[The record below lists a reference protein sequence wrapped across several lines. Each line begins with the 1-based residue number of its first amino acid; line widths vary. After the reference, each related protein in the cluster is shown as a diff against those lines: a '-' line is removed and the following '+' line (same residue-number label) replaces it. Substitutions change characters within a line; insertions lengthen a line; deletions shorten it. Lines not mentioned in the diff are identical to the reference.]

1 MGKVKVRG
9 RGGNSIFRASHSGN
23 ENSRWWIRFS
33 PAKHFFPP
41 FPVRGTCF
49 AKLMNETWYLH
60 GSPCVYAP
68 AKEEVHQGE
77 GGTSVGGE
85 MGESGSEV
93 NQGTCGSN
101 PQN

>member
-1 MGKVKVRG
+1 MVIVFLELLTQAMKIV
-9 RGGNSIFRASHSGN
+9 GGGFGSHLRSI
-23 ENSRWWIRFS
+23 
-33 PAKHFFPP
+33 FPP

-68 AKEEVHQGE
+68 AKEEVHPGE

-93 NQGTCGSN
+93 NHGTCGSN
-101 PQN
+101 PQNRAFSSLA